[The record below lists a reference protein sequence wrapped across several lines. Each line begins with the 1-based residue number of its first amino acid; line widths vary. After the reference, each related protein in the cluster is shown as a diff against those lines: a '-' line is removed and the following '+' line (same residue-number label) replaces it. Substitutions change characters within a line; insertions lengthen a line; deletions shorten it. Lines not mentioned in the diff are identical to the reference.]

1 MNKKK
6 VILIIPHIGSKSAEC
21 IATNF
26 CKSLSDYEK
35 IVLIFEEVIRQD
47 VEANIIL
54 NNENIIYKCFI
65 YLG

>member
-6 VILIIPHIGSKSAEC
+6 VIFIIPHIGRSGAEC
-21 IATNF
+21 FATNS

-47 VEANIIL
+47 LEV
-54 NNENIIYKCFI
+54 
-65 YLG
+65 